1 MAKQN
6 IIAALDIGGGK
17 ITAVAATT
25 DQQTN
30 TVKILTGCEF
40 ACDGIVCGVISDIRA
55 AALTIHDTLSYLEE
69 HAGGPI
75 CSLYLALR
83 GKHIE
88 TYTNRGSLTISRI
101 DNYITPEDI
110 ASVLENAKSISLKN
124 NFEILSTIPQGY
136 YIDKEPMKNPED
148 MKGSSLEVDVHITTG
163 LKTTFDNINKAIERA
178 KDWPLT
184 GRLYGL
190 VCLAECVLTEEDKDI
205 GTLLIDM
212 GKDTTSAG
220 IYVNKS
226 LICSYDLDFGS
237 DLITSDIAKY
247 LHISRKE
254 AENIKIKYG
263 AAFPNNY
270 ENSDGNEEIVI
281 PSLYNKEETRINKEY
296 LIDIIRPRVQNIFEV
311 VREKIQSSNF
321 YDFANTAVLT
331 GGGSLLPGIKELA
344 RTSLNMKHVTCATVQ
359 RDLVECEE
367 QFLNPKYA
375 TAVSLAYFV
384 AKRQIA
390 DSFTKKTSRSG
401 KKLRDLFDGI
411 KNLELFG
418 D

>member
-17 ITAVAATT
+17 ITAVAATI

-30 TVKILTGCEF
+30 VVKILAGSEF
-40 ACDGIVCGVISDIRA
+40 VCDGISCGTISDIRA
-55 AALTIHDTLSYLEE
+55 AASTIHSTLSYLEE

-101 DNYITPEDI
+101 DTNITPEDI
-110 ASVLENAKSISLKN
+110 ALVNENAKSISLKN
-124 NFEILSTIPQGY
+124 NFEILSTIPQAY
-136 YIDKEPMKNPED
+136 YIDKEIMKNPED
-148 MKGSSLEVDVHITTG
+148 MSGSSLEVDVHITTG
-163 LKTTFDNINKAIERA
+163 LKTTFDNINKAVDRA

-184 GRLYGL
+184 GRVYGL
-190 VCLAECVLTEEDKDI
+190 LCLAEGVLSQEDKDV
-205 GTLLIDM
+205 GALLIDM

-220 IYVNKS
+220 IYANNS

-237 DLITSDIAKY
+237 DLITSDISKC
-247 LHISRKE
+247 LHISHKE

-263 AAFPNNY
+263 VATPNSY
-270 ENSDGNEEIVI
+270 ENDNEEIVI
-281 PSLYNKEETRINKEY
+281 PSLYNREETRINKDY
-296 LIDIIRPRVQNIFEV
+296 LTDIIRPRVENIFQV

-321 YDFANTAVLT
+321 YEFANTAVLT
-331 GGGSLLPGIKELA
+331 GGGSLLPGIKEQA
-344 RTSLNMKHVTCATVQ
+344 RTSLNMKHVTCATIQ
-359 RDLVECEE
+359 NDLVECDE

-384 AKRQIA
+384 AKRQIV
-390 DSFTKKTSRSG
+390 DNSFTKSSRRNKPFSSILEKVKG
-401 KKLRDLFDGI
+401 
-411 KNLELFG
+411 LELFG

>member
-1 MAKQN
+1 MARQN

-17 ITAVAATT
+17 ITAVAATI

-30 TVKILTGCEF
+30 AVKILTGCDF
-40 ACDGIVCGVISDIRA
+40 ACDGIVGGVISDIRA
-55 AALTIHDTLSYLEE
+55 TSATIRDTLTYLEKQ
-69 HAGGPI
+69 AGSPI

-101 DNYITPEDI
+101 DTHITQEDI
-110 ASVLENAKSISLKN
+110 NLVLENAKSISLKT
-124 NFEILSTIPQGY
+124 NFEILSTIPQAF
-136 YIDKEPMKNPED
+136 YINKEIMKNPED
-148 MKGSSLEVDVHITTG
+148 MSGSSLEVDVHITTG
-163 LKTTFDNINKAIERA
+163 LKTTFDNINKAVDRA
-178 KDWPLT
+178 EDWPLT
-184 GRLYGL
+184 GRAYGL

-205 GTLLIDM
+205 GALLIDM
-212 GKDTTSAG
+212 GRDTTSAG
-220 IYVNKS
+220 IYANNS

-237 DLITSDIAKY
+237 DLITSDIAKC
-247 LHISRKE
+247 LHISHKE

-263 AAFPNNY
+263 AAFANNY
-270 ENSDGNEEIVI
+270 ENDTEEEIVI
-281 PSLYNKEETRINKEY
+281 PSLYNRDESRISRDS
-296 LIDIIRPRVQNIFEV
+296 LIDIIRPRVENIFEV

-331 GGGSLLPGIKELA
+331 GGGSLLPGIKEQA

-359 RDLVECEE
+359 SELVECDE

-384 AKRQIA
+384 AKRQIVDA
-390 DSFTKKTSRSG
+390 SSRKRTRSS
-401 KKLRDLFDGI
+401 KPFSILIDFFKEI
-411 KNLELFG
+411 FG